1 MNEMSGGNQFRDN
14 PDFAGPGQGHGM
26 GVTFGKTLGDMKFM
40 GVAGMVYGILTCLSI
55 VGAIMGIPIII
66 ASNRFLEAIKIFEQ
80 YRISNRPEDLASAF
94 QELGRSFRLLKIV
107 VMISLGLTVLYFAAV
122 FLFGGI
128 TMLSSLANA

>member
-1 MNEMSGGNQFRDN
+1 MNEMSGGNQFQDN

-107 VMISLGLTVLYFAAV
+107 VMISLGLTVLYFMGV
-122 FLFGGI
+122 FLFGGL